1 VTAALARGALRLPPL
16 PALSL
21 ALSLML
27 LLSACAT
34 APREQAGRSVGALR
48 LIGEQR
54 IALRQPY
61 AGTLVGGLSGID
73 YDPHSGSWIAESDD
87 RSETGPARFYTL
99 RLRYD
104 EQAFSS
110 VELTGVHVFRQA
122 DGSAYPGPAVGG
134 GEVPDIET
142 IRYDPRDASIWY
154 ASEGSR
160 KLGLNPFVR
169 HARADGAYLET
180 LATPAMFRVSAQETG
195 SRNNLSFEGL
205 SFAPDGESLWLG
217 MEAPLYQDGP
227 LATPE
232 HGAVSRITRLGRSGQ
247 VLAQFAY
254 PLDPVQARPAPGRF
268 SDNGM
273 SELLAIDGRRLLAL
287 ERSGVQDAAGVFAFY
302 IRLYR
307 LDTAGASDVR
317 DVTALQGAQ
326 YAPVSKRLLLD
337 LNALGLPRV
346 DNLEGIAWGPRLPNG
361 HDTLVLVSDDNF
373 SDTQV
378 TQFLAFEVLPA
389 PAGEEKK

>member
-1 VTAALARGALRLPPL
+1 MRAAPIRAAAGRVAVFLLLPLALA
-16 PALSL
+16 
-21 ALSLML
+21 
-27 LLSACAT
+27 ACAT
-34 APREQAGRSVGALR
+34 APRGEGGRSVGALR
-48 LIGEQR
+48 FIGEQR

-73 YDPHSGSWIAESDD
+73 YDPRSGVWIAESDD
-87 RSETGPARFYTL
+87 RSELGPARFYTL

-104 EQAFSS
+104 EHGFDA

-122 DGSAYPGPAVGG
+122 DGSAYPGPGAAPGG

-160 KLGLNPFVR
+160 KLGLDPFVR

-180 LATPAMFRVSAQETG
+180 LPTPAMFRVSARETG

-205 SFAPDGESLWLG
+205 SFAPDGDSLWLG
-217 MEAPLYQDGP
+217 MEAPLYQDGD

-232 HGAVSRITRLGRSGQ
+232 HGAVSRITRLARDGR

-254 PLDPVQARPAPGRF
+254 PLDAVQGRPAPGRF
-268 SDNGM
+268 ADNGM
-273 SELLAIDGRRLLAL
+273 SELLAVDDRRLLTL
-287 ERSGVQDAAGVFAFY
+287 ERSGVQDAAGVFAFH

-307 LDTAGASDVR
+307 VDTGGASDVR
-317 DVTALQGAQ
+317 DVAALRGAA
-326 YAPVSKRLLLD
+326 YTPVAKRLLLD
-337 LNALGLPRV
+337 LNAAGLSRV
-346 DNLEGIAWGPRLPNG
+346 DNLEGISWGPKLANG

-373 SDTQV
+373 SATQV

-389 PAGEEKK
+389 PAQ